1 MVTLSNESTS
11 ETIPATMDEI
21 ASEPEVNLHALTN
34 ASNLRIFR
42 LAATYGSTP
51 SRSSLT

>member
-21 ASEPEVNLHALTN
+21 ASEPEVNLHALTMLPIFGYF
-34 ASNLRIFR
+34 ALLPLTGALRR
-42 LAATYGSTP
+42 GP
-51 SRSSLT
+51 H